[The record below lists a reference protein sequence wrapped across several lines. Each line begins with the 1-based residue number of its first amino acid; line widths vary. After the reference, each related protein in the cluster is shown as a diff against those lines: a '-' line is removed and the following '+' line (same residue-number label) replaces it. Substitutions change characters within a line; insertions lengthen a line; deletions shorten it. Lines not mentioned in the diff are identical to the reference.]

1 MTNPDEALG
10 RVQRVVADY
19 PQQVAEARSR
29 VAAAAA
35 AEVAGED
42 LGGLVRVTAT
52 GKGDII
58 AVRVTG
64 RALRDLDARALAE
77 RITEAANAALARAEA
92 MLTDA
97 ARTSREADDTAYAMA
112 RFTDRM
118 DDLLDRLTRLD
129 RDLEDR
135 LGELG
140 GQ

>member
-1 MTNPDEALG
+1 MTDPDESLG
-10 RVQRVVADY
+10 RAQGLAAGF
-19 PQQVAEARSR
+19 PEQVAEIRAR

-35 AEVAGED
+35 AEVSGED

-52 GKGDII
+52 GKGDIL
-58 AVRVTG
+58 AVRVTE
-64 RALRDLDARALAE
+64 RALDDLDARQLAD

-92 MLTDA
+92 AVTDA
-97 ARTSREADDTAYAMA
+97 ARTSREADDTAYTMA

-140 GQ
+140 Q

>member
-1 MTNPDEALG
+1 VTYPDFAE
-10 RVQRVVADY
+10 
-19 PQQVAEARSR
+19 QVAEVRSR

-35 AEVAGED
+35 AEVSGED

-52 GKGDII
+52 GKGDIVS
-58 AVRVTG
+58 VRVTE
-64 RALRDLDARALAE
+64 RALDDLDARSLAE
-77 RITEAANAALARAEA
+77 RITEAANAALAKAEA
-92 MLTDA
+92 TLTEA
-97 ARTSREADDTAYAMA
+97 ARTNPEADDTAYAMA